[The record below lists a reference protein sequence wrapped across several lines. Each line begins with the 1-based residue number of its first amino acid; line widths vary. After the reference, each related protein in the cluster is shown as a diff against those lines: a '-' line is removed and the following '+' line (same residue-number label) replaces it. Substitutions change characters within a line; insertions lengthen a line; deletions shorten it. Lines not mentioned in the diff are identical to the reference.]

1 MEASHETDPG
11 GCRRKSGIEASGRIL
26 VYVTAPPP
34 QVGPEPL
41 WHDAASWQVEQK
53 EYGDAVLREIS
64 TRCAE
69 KGRIDVETRV
79 EEGPVAE
86 TLAKLAGAAEVDF
99 VAVGHRGRGN
109 ESVEFRSRTTLCGRV
124 GTGSCVGCHR
134 NSVCWASRSASPGAG
149 VRRR

>member
-1 MEASHETDPG
+1 M
-11 GCRRKSGIEASGRIL
+11 KRILVGVDGSPESRQAAEFAAQVGLATRADLTL
-26 VYVTAPPP
+26 VYVTAPPL
-34 QVGPEPL
+34 QIGPEPL
-41 WHDAASWQVEQK
+41 WHDEASWQVEQK

-99 VAVGHRGRGN
+99 VAVGHRGRGRVTRALLGSVADRLLQISPRPVLVCRD
-109 ESVEFRSRTTLCGRV
+109 ESGQ
-124 GTGSCVGCHR
+124 H
-134 NSVCWASRSASPGAG
+134 AS
-149 VRRR
+149 